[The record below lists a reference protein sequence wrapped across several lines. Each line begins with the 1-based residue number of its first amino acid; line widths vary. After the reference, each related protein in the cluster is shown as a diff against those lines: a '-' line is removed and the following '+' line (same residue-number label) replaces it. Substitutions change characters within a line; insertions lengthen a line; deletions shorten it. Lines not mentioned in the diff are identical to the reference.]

1 MNFLKYIRIEHLP
14 KNLLIFL
21 PLIISKQQI
30 SQNMLIEIIIYF
42 LIFCVITLL
51 IYFINDCSDLKI
63 DKINKLKKVNKINKK
78 IFNRE
83 NFYLSN
89 FVLLILLVF
98 LNYIDVLKLSLLI
111 YVIIFYLYNFVLKK
125 IRFVDIFSLISFY
138 VCRIFYG
145 AEILEIH
152 LTNWFIVFFSTLFAL
167 LSLHKRLIQIKV
179 NKLMKGNKIISY
191 TLDDVDN
198 MHKLLKILTTIN
210 IFIFAIYLYVT
221 SQIFNV
227 KIITLFIYSYILIYL
242 LIKTLSNKIKIDIYS
257 YAIKD
262 KVTLGLTFIM
272 VILTFVDYLSL
283 L

>member
-1 MNFLKYIRIEHLP
+1 MNFLKYTRIEHLP

-42 LIFCVITLL
+42 LIFSVITLL